1 MTATRDLFARHAL
14 RCTRQREAIYHA
26 LASTDTHPT
35 AEELFVL
42 VRRADPSVSLATVY
56 NTLEAFVRR
65 GLARRLTGVPGER
78 PGGAAP
84 ARYDADTRDHIHFV
98 AADGRVRD
106 VPSDLSRRL
115 VECLPPDLVDE
126 LERRMGV
133 RVDRVRIELAGRS
146 TPGSA
151 C

>member
-1 MTATRDLFARHAL
+1 MNALRELFARHAL

-26 LASTDTHPT
+26 LASTDSHPT

-56 NTLEAFVRR
+56 NTLEVFVRR

-78 PGGAAP
+78 AGAAAP

-106 VPSDLSRRL
+106 VPPDLSHRL
-115 VECLPPDLVDE
+115 AESLPPDLIDE

-133 RVDRVRIELAGRS
+133 RVDRVRIELAGRT